1 MLTKISRL
9 YSKVNF
15 QNSLKSLGL
24 KTQTFSKYWLNQPKR
39 SFSYMNDDDKHKYT
53 QKAYQKKLESEFKRN
68 IEDQAEQFVFKKV
81 YTIHDYYKILESPQ
95 NSSVDFIK
103 QQYRKLA
110 FQYHPDRLNDL
121 DNS

>member
-1 MLTKISRL
+1 
-9 YSKVNF
+9 
-15 QNSLKSLGL
+15 
-24 KTQTFSKYWLNQPKR
+24 
-39 SFSYMNDDDKHKYT
+39 MNDDDKHKYT